1 MCHGAGLSQGGSIG
15 DRVQAAGVGAWL
27 GICSGGATNRK
38 RKLSGHLIEKR
49 ARVPEIH
56 SGETLAE
63 AGAYVLEQAM
73 RLSGLTFLNL

>member
-1 MCHGAGLSQGGSIG
+1 MRHGAGSSQGGSTG
-15 DRVQAAGVGAWL
+15 DRVQAAGVGAWP

-38 RKLSGHLIEKR
+38 SKLSGHLIEKL

-63 AGAYVLEQAM
+63 SRAYVLE
-73 RLSGLTFLNL
+73 